1 MRTLYID
8 LSLQRLVA
16 TQLRSRL
23 PRPWR
28 RSAYFGR
35 LAPLQEAD
43 IPSPSLPGP
52 RWVRVRNRISG
63 ICGSDLHF
71 VMAHGDLRIAPAAL
85 PGTAYRN
92 YMGHEIVGDVVEVG
106 SEVTKLKIGDRV
118 TQEMSGGSCMAVGR
132 EPPCRYCAEG
142 NYALC
147 EAVPPKDEPHGTGGG
162 WSEEWTSPQGSLYKL
177 PDDITDEDAVLIE
190 PAGSAVRAA
199 LRKRAQPGDKVMV
212 IGCGTQGLFT
222 VQAVRAVQPSCEI
235 TALARFDYQ
244 AEMARK
250 GGADHIIMLGA
261 DAYAEVARLTGG
273 RLYKG
278 LLGNKVILGGFDV
291 VYDCVGLP
299 NTLRD
304 ALRWARSRGTVV
316 IVGVYLSPMKIDLT
330 PVWYNEVNLVGVMA
344 HGMEEW
350 EGERLST
357 FDLIVRWI
365 REGKLKME
373 GFITHRFPLSEYREA
388 ILTAI
393 EQPRT
398 SSIKVIFDI
407 ANRPPEKR

>member
-1 MRTLYID
+1 MRTFYVD
-8 LSLQRLVA
+8 LKPERLVA
-16 TQLRSRL
+16 TQVLTRL
-23 PRPWR
+23 PGDWSRQ
-28 RSAYFGR
+28 AYFGR
-35 LAPLQEAD
+35 MAPLREAD
-43 IPSPSLPGP
+43 VPVPSLPGP
-52 RWVRVRNRISG
+52 RWVRIRNRLGG

-71 VMAHGDLRIAPAAL
+71 VMGHGDFRIAPAAL
-85 PGTAYRN
+85 PSTAYRN

-106 SEVTKLKIGDRV
+106 PEVTKLKVGDRV
-118 TQEMSGGSCMAVGR
+118 TQEMAGGSCLGVGR
-132 EPPCRYCAEG
+132 EPPCRFCAQG

-147 EAVPPKDEPHGTGGG
+147 EAVPSPDEPDGVGGG

-199 LRKRAQPGDKVMV
+199 LRKRAQPGDKVLV

-222 VQAVRAVQPSCEI
+222 IQSVRAVQPSCEI

-244 AEMARK
+244 ADMARK
-250 GGADHIIMLGA
+250 GGADNIIMLGT
-261 DAYAEVARLTGG
+261 DAYAEVARITGG
-273 RLYKG
+273 KLFKG
-278 LLGNKVILGGFDV
+278 YFGTKTILGGFDIV
-291 VYDCVGLP
+291 FDCVGLP

-304 ALRWARSRGTVV
+304 ALRWARSQGTVV

-330 PVWYNEVNLVGVMA
+330 PVWFQEVDLIGVLA
-344 HGMEEW
+344 HGAEDW

-365 REGKLKME
+365 REGKLKMD

-388 ILTAI
+388 VLTAI
-393 EQPRT
+393 DQPRT
-398 SSIKVIFDI
+398 RSIKVIFDMRDQS
-407 ANRPPEKR
+407 AKGT

>member
-1 MRTLYID
+1 
-8 LSLQRLVA
+8 
-16 TQLRSRL
+16 
-23 PRPWR
+23 
-28 RSAYFGR
+28 
-35 LAPLQEAD
+35 
-43 IPSPSLPGP
+43 
-52 RWVRVRNRISG
+52 
-63 ICGSDLHF
+63 
-71 VMAHGDLRIAPAAL
+71 
-85 PGTAYRN
+85 
-92 YMGHEIVGDVVEVG
+92 
-106 SEVTKLKIGDRV
+106 
-118 TQEMSGGSCMAVGR
+118 
-132 EPPCRYCAEG
+132 
-142 NYALC
+142 
-147 EAVPPKDEPHGTGGG
+147 
-162 WSEEWTSPQGSLYKL
+162 
-177 PDDITDEDAVLIE
+177 
-190 PAGSAVRAA
+190 
-199 LRKRAQPGDKVMV
+199 VMV

-222 VQAVRAVQPSCEI
+222 IQAVRAVQPSCEI

-330 PVWYNEVNLVGVMA
+330 PVWYNEVNLLGVMA

-398 SSIKVIFDI
+398 SSIKVIFDMG
-407 ANRPPEKR
+407 NRSSEKR